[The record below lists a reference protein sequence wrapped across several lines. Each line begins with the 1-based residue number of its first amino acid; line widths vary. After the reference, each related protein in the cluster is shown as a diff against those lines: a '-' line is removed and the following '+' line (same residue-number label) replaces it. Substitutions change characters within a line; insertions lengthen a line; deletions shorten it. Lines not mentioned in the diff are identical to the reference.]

1 VDLLIY
7 VAGAIGFFALVM
19 VSIALHEIGHLVP
32 AKLFGVK
39 TTQYFVGFGK
49 TLWSRRVGETEYGV
63 KLLPLGGYV
72 KLIGML
78 PPGRKGLRSSSTGM
92 FSSLID
98 NARMAD
104 ADDITPADDG
114 RLFYQKRP
122 WQKLIVMVGGP
133 VMNVLLAFGLL
144 LAVNLTYGMVRE
156 QPVVS
161 NVSECVVPA
170 ARQGQACQPGDPQTP
185 AVRAGLQV
193 GDRIVSFNGTPIH
206 SWDDVSAAI
215 RANLDHEAVIVVERS
230 GAQVTLRTTTVI
242 TGVADLV
249 DPSRTVQAGFLGIS
263 PTLERVQG
271 GPVET
276 AQDMGSMTQRI
287 FHVLWTFPVRVWNVA
302 SDLVTGQPRDANGPM
317 SIVGASRVAGEIAS
331 TDQISATEK
340 VAGFIT
346 TLGTVN
352 LFVGLFNLVP
362 LLPLDGGHIAGALV
376 EWVRSGIARLRRRAD
391 PGPVDT
397 AKLMP
402 VAYVIAGFVAISGL
416 VLMVADIIDPV
427 TLF

>member
-1 VDLLIY
+1 MDLLIY

-19 VSIALHEIGHLVP
+19 VSIALHELGHLIP

-39 TTQYFVGFGK
+39 ATQYFIGFGR
-49 TLWSRRVGETEYGV
+49 TLWSTRRGETEYGI
-63 KLLPLGGYV
+63 KLLPLGGFV

-78 PPGRKGLRSSSTGM
+78 PPGRRGLRTTSTGM
-92 FSSLID
+92 FTSLID
-98 NARMAD
+98 NARLAD

-133 VMNVLLAFGLL
+133 LMNVLLAFVLL
-144 LAVNLTYGMVRE
+144 LSVNLSVGMVR
-156 QPVVS
+156 QLPVVS
-161 NVSECVVPA
+161 SVSECVVPV
-170 ARQGQACQPGDPQTP
+170 ARQGQPCQPGDPQTP
-185 AVRAGLQV
+185 AYRAGLQV
-193 GDRIVSFNGTPIH
+193 GDRIVMFNGQPIDT
-206 SWDDVSAAI
+206 WDQMSEAI
-215 RANLDHEAVIVVERS
+215 RANLDHEAVIVVERN
-230 GAQVTLRTTTVI
+230 GQRVTLTTTTVV
-242 TGVADLV
+242 TGVADPN
-249 DPSRTVQAGFLGIS
+249 DPSRTVQAGFLGITATS
-263 PTLERVQG
+263 ARVQG
-271 GPVET
+271 GPIET

-287 FHVLWTFPVRVWNVA
+287 FSVLWTFPVRVWNVA
-302 SDLVTGQPRDANGPM
+302 ADLVTGQPRDANGPM

-331 TDQISATEK
+331 TDEIPASEK
-340 VAGFIT
+340 VAGFVT

-362 LLPLDGGHIAGALV
+362 LLPLDGGHIAGALL

-391 PGPVDT
+391 PGPVDI

-402 VAYVIAGFVAISGL
+402 VAYVIAGFVALSGVVL
-416 VLMVADIIDPV
+416 VIADIIDPV